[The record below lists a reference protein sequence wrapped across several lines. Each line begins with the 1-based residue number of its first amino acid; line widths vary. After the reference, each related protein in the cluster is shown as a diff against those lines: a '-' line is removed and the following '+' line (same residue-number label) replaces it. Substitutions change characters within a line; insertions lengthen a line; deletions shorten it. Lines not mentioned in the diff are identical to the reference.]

1 MKQPKQK
8 KTKFITIRVSDYDIQ
23 TLEAIRYHYEREG
36 IKLNLS
42 GVFRDTFLKLPV

>member
-8 KTKFITIRVSDYDIQ
+8 KNRFITIRVSDYDIQ
-23 TLEAIRYHYEREG
+23 TLKTIRYHYECEG

-42 GVFRDTFLKLPV
+42 GVLRNTILKLPI